1 MAEAK
6 KWGAKFHFPENLQ
19 VEYGGN
25 CGSISNQV
33 VVMMAE
39 QYDDFI
45 VSRIAMEARAEGIS
59 DLTVLNKR
67 AILNAIKRTIPQ
79 KPKEDGGLYCLA
91 CGRNL
96 WMDHFKFC
104 PDCGQALDWGEEDNG
119 CIFSN
124 RR

>member
-25 CGSISNQV
+25 CGSISNRV

-67 AILNAIKRTIPQ
+67 AILNAIKRNTPQ
-79 KPKEDGGLYCLA
+79 KPKEDGWLCCPV
-91 CGRNL
+91 CGRDL
-96 WMDHFKFC
+96 LMERFKFC
-104 PDCGQALDWGEEDNG
+104 PDCGQALDWEEEDNG
-119 CIFSN
+119 CTFPN
-124 RR
+124 R